1 MADPP
6 PHKAKGPA
14 NDRTIMPVGG
24 NLETEVALMTTDQI
38 DGVPRSRAVLGRVW
52 RRSFTVKIWPLARPR
67 QR

>member
-1 MADPP
+1 
-6 PHKAKGPA
+6 
-14 NDRTIMPVGG
+14 MPVGG

-38 DGVPRSRAVLGRVW
+38 DGVPRSRAVLGRIW